1 MKSGYALALVLGGSA
16 ALSGLVFDPPAKFI
30 WNRTASAPEG
40 LYWLRDEPF
49 TKGRWVVLSAR
60 SGPAQWAEA
69 RGYVGKDWPLLK
81 RVSGVSGDEICRK
94 GVDVFINDE
103 LVAKALLSDEKGR
116 DLPAWDGCV
125 TLRNGELFLL
135 SPHPSSLDGRYFGA
149 VREADILGVAVP
161 LMVSSVHGLSAE

>member
-1 MKSGYALALVLGGSA
+1 MKSGYALTLVLGGSA
-16 ALSGLVFDPPAKFI
+16 ALFGLMFDPTEKVI

-69 RGYVGKDWPLLK
+69 RGYVGENWPLLK
-81 RVSGVSGDEICRK
+81 QVSGVPGDEICRK
-94 GVDVFINDE
+94 GVDVFINDQP
-103 LVAKALLSDEKGR
+103 VAIALLSDGKGR
-116 DLPAWDGCV
+116 DLPAWDGCI
-125 TLRNGELFLL
+125 TLRNGEAFLL

-161 LMVSSVHGLSAE
+161 MMVSSVHGQSAE